1 MPEKENVKLLR
12 LDFTEKSMSA
22 LYLGLAVFVH
32 PKAVRGVVSAPVVS
46 AADAHDNAVAV
57 GSRITGAPVLVVG
70 RICEP

>member
-1 MPEKENVKLLR
+1 ML
-12 LDFTEKSMSA
+12 A